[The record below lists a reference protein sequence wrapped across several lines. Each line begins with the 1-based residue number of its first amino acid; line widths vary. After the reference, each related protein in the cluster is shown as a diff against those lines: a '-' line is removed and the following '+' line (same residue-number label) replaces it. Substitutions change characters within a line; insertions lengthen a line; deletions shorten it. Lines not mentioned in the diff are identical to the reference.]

1 MDTREFEE
9 LRQAA
14 EDAEPEAVAAAAR
27 FLSAARSGEDRALL
41 AARTLAWIAQGV
53 QSIDQASVRG
63 ALASPGSEEA
73 ITEMIERIVL
83 GRSQESPL
91 VKARLRGVHRRL
103 ELLEAEGGWVNA
115 EDAAEQLGIDRASVD
130 KRRERGTIL
139 ALPRSGE
146 YVYPVWQFDETTR
159 DGLLP
164 GFRDVLASFG
174 VESPW
179 MRAEFMLAPQEELGG
194 ARPID
199 TLGSGELQKV
209 RQLAASYGEQ
219 GAR

>member
-1 MDTREFEE
+1 MNTREFEE
-9 LRQAA
+9 LRRTA
-14 EDAEPEAVAAAAR
+14 EGAEPEAVAAAT
-27 FLSAARSGEDRALL
+27 LSFAARLGKDQALL
-41 AARTLAWIAQGV
+41 AARTLAWIAEGV
-53 QSIDQASVRG
+53 ESLDHASVRG

-83 GRSQESPL
+83 ARSEESPL
-91 VKARLRGVHRRL
+91 VRARLRGVHRRL
-103 ELLEAEGGWVNA
+103 ELLQAEGGWVSA
-115 EDAAEQLGIDRASVD
+115 EVAARLLDIERASVD

-139 ALPRSGE
+139 ALPKSGE
-146 YVYPVWQFDETTR
+146 YVYPVWQFDGSTR

-164 GFRDVLASFG
+164 GFKGVLASFG

-179 MRAEFMLAPQEELGG
+179 MRAEFMLAHQEELGG

-199 TLGSGELQKV
+199 ALRSGEVKKV